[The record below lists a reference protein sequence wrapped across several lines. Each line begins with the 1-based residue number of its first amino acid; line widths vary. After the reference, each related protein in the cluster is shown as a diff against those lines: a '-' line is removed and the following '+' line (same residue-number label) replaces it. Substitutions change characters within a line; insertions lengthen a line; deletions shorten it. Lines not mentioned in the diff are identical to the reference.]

1 MRNNPLIGQQST
13 IETLPSRFDTIF
25 LVPEEQ
31 DDGTLK
37 GSSTRKNT
45 LRQHSTCKDLQQ

>member
-1 MRNNPLIGQQST
+1 MRNNALIGQQST

-37 GSSTRKNT
+37 GNSIRKSTI
-45 LRQHSTCKDLQQ
+45 RQHSTFKEFQH